1 MTLTSGLFFLT
12 EFSFKFLTK
21 IFFLKISVTF
31 FSELYY
37 ETFSQ
42 KKKKQKNNFPWKLQ
56 WLKTVGLKWQIHKLF
71 LGICL
76 KDEFYIWLIQ
86 H

>member
-1 MTLTSGLFFLT
+1 MTLTTGLFFLM
-12 EFSFKFLTK
+12 EFFFKFLTK
-21 IFFLKISVTF
+21 FFFLKISVTF
-31 FSELYY
+31 FTELYY
-37 ETFSQ
+37 EILSQ
-42 KKKKQKNNFPWKLQ
+42 NKNKSKTSPWKLQ

-76 KDEFYIWLIQ
+76 KDEFHIWLIQ

>member
-42 KKKKQKNNFPWKLQ
+42 KNNFPWKLQ